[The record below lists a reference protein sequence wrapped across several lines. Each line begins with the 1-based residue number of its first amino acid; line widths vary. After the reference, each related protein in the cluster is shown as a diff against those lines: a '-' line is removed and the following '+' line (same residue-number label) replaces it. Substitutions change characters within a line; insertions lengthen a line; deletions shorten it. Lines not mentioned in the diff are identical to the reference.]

1 MHDMLVLAKAAEA
14 EDANRGSSDG
24 RHCGLGFLVFV
35 WVPAKRKLQRWS
47 QILF

>member
-14 EDANRGSSDG
+14 ENANRGSSDG

-35 WVPAKRKLQRWS
+35 WVPDRRKLERWS
-47 QILF
+47 QILL